1 MKHFYIKK
9 EMCNICFH
17 FILTNFHYKRN
28 ENFFDEEKQFDIA
41 QDC

>member
-1 MKHFYIKK
+1 MQY
-9 EMCNICFH
+9 